1 MNSAKKLLQFNFN
14 ANTFSTRTP
23 KPKAIPKEQLA
34 TLKKIIETHDGS
46 NTTLPEKESLRQVY
60 RQFIKTPSRKLSSE
74 FDSIRRIRQ
83 LAWTLTYAENE
94 EPRIVDTPKLKS
106 ALHLIESRFRISMLY
121 GIFNALLQAWDT
133 PNAGELRSFLKK
145 QLNGYTGS
153 QKFVQKLKMN
163 IGWYCEENGAT
174 NLAMYLIRSPNRLS
188 DVWTFLE
195 LPNYMHSYAYFSAVA
210 TAYTTFNNQID
221 IKHVKDVIEFV
232 KKHDNDKVNRGIL
245 SKLIEKLRTDAAE
258 NLRQP
263 VQSYV
268 LQEWQDPRIAG
279 ADIRWRDIPDGARQ
293 IFTQWLTK
301 EDLRFFFDVVAKA
314 CNDQKFAYR
323 KAFWLAYFEHITFC
337 RPVLHRDAEYLFGK
351 DPKALQY
358 YRDRRPAELKG
369 GNRNKHAFIIRMGDF
384 TFVEFSTVGACYVYH
399 NADLPFELGDS
410 EYHIT
415 ELSSKRFAEERVIH
429 NGSERYSW
437 QDKFALW
444 LENETGIKNLR
455 SYRLDGKPNPE
466 IINPSR
472 TSRREEKPESYITNC
487 PNWNC
492 QQKLRVPVLDSTV
505 KLRCPKCKTV
515 FEW

>member
-1 MNSAKKLLQFNFN
+1 MNSAKKLLQFNFK
-14 ANTFSTRTP
+14 ANTFSTRAP
-23 KPKAIPKEQLA
+23 KSKAIPKEQLA
-34 TLKKIIETHDGS
+34 TLEKIIETHDGS
-46 NTTLPEKESLRQVY
+46 NTTLPDKESLRQVY
-60 RQFIKTPSRKLSSE
+60 RQFIKTPPRKLSSE

-133 PNAGELRSFLKK
+133 PNAGALRLFLKK
-145 QLNGYTGS
+145 QLNDYTGS
-153 QKFVQKLKMN
+153 QKSVQKLKMN

-174 NLAMYLIRSPNRLS
+174 NLAMYLIRSPDRLS

-195 LPNYMHSYAYFSAVA
+195 LPDYTHNYAYFSEVA
-210 TAYTTFNNQID
+210 TAYTTFNNRID

-245 SKLIEKLRTDAAE
+245 SKLIEKLGSDAAE
-258 NLRQP
+258 SLRQP
-263 VQSYV
+263 LQSYV

-279 ADIRWRDIPDGARQ
+279 ADVRWRNIPDDARQ

-314 CNDQKFAYR
+314 CDDQKFAYR

-337 RPVLHRDAEYLFGK
+337 RPVLRRDAEYLFGK

-369 GNRNKHAFIIRMGDF
+369 GNSNQHAFIIQMGDY
-384 TFVEFSTVGACYVYH
+384 TFIEFSTAGACYVYH
-399 NADLPFELGDS
+399 NAALPFELGDS
-410 EYHIT
+410 EYHMT
-415 ELSSKRFAEERVIH
+415 ELRSQLWAEDRVIH
-429 NGSERYSW
+429 NSSEEYIW
-437 QDKFALW
+437 QNNLAEW
-444 LENETGIKNLR
+444 LVNHTDIEPSR
-455 SYRLDGKPNPE
+455 SYRLDRNLDF
-466 IINPSR
+466 IIIS
-472 TSRREEKPESYITNC
+472 C
-487 PNWNC
+487 PNSRC
-492 QQKLRVPVLDSTV
+492 RQRLRILATR
-505 KLRCPKCKTV
+505 KHIRIRCHKCNTV
-515 FEW
+515 FEY

>member
-1 MNSAKKLLQFNFN
+1 MNSAKKLLQFNFK
-14 ANTFSTRTP
+14 ANTFSTRAP
-23 KPKAIPKEQLA
+23 KPKAISKEQLA
-34 TLKKIIETHDGS
+34 TLEKIIETHDGS
-46 NTTLPEKESLRQVY
+46 NTTLPDKESLRQVY
-60 RQFIKTPSRKLSSE
+60 RQFIKTPPRKLSSE

-106 ALHLIESRFRISMLY
+106 ALQLIESRFRISMLS

-133 PNAGELRSFLKK
+133 PNAGALRAFLKK

-153 QKFVQKLKMN
+153 QKSVQKLKMN

-174 NLAMYLIRSPNRLS
+174 NLAMYLIRSPDRLS

-195 LPNYMHSYAYFSAVA
+195 LPDYTHNYAYFSEVA
-210 TAYTTFNNQID
+210 TAYTTFNNRID

-245 SKLIEKLRTDAAE
+245 SKLIEKLGSDAAE
-258 NLRQP
+258 SLRQP

-279 ADIRWRDIPDGARQ
+279 ANVRWRNIPDDARQ

-314 CNDQKFAYR
+314 CDDQKFAYR

-337 RPVLHRDAEYLFGK
+337 RPVLRRDAEYLFGK

-369 GNRNKHAFIIRMGDF
+369 GNSNQHAFIIQMGDY
-384 TFVEFSTVGACYVYH
+384 TFIEFSSAGACYVYH
-399 NADLPFELGDS
+399 NAALPFELGDS
-410 EYHIT
+410 EYHMT
-415 ELSSKRFAEERVIH
+415 ELRSQLWAEDRVIH
-429 NGSERYSW
+429 NNSEEYIW
-437 QDKFALW
+437 QNNLAEW
-444 LENETGIKNLR
+444 LVNHTGIEPSR
-455 SYRLDGKPNPE
+455 SYQLDRNLDF
-466 IINPSR
+466 IIIS
-472 TSRREEKPESYITNC
+472 C
-487 PNWNC
+487 PNSRC
-492 QQKLRVPVLDSTV
+492 RQRLRILATR
-505 KLRCPKCKTV
+505 KHIRIRCHKCNTV
-515 FEW
+515 FEY